1 MPDFISD
8 SFMPIWVACENLLSR
23 VLTQLPPLPQEAG
36 LAWGLGLVLA
46 YGAAHMLYTRWP
58 SLWTNPLLVAGLGLG
73 ALVLGVGS
81 WQQNLDLALAD
92 FMQAGDWL
100 LLLLGPAIVALALP
114 LYDHLNKIKN
124 FAAPFFFALIAGS
137 VASVGVALV
146 LAWLLAASETTL
158 WLLSTKSITSPMAIQ
173 LARVLPSDPL
183 LAGSLVVITGL
194 FGSLVA
200 MRVFRVFNI
209 HSKPAQGLAIGVVAH
224 GIGTSLLWRRDPEAA
239 AFAALALVINGLLT
253 VYLLPVFYILF
264 A

>member
-1 MPDFISD
+1 MPDIISD

-23 VLTQLPPLPQEAG
+23 VMTQLPPLPQEAG
-36 LAWGLGLVLA
+36 LAWGLVWFLPMA
-46 YGAAHMLYTRWP
+46 RRMLYTRWP

-100 LLLLGPAIVALALP
+100 LLLLGPAIIALALP
-114 LYDHLNKIKN
+114 LYDHLDKIKILPPL
-124 FAAPFFFALIAGS
+124 FLLLSSLALSHQSGW
-137 VASVGVALV
+137 ALV

-224 GIGTSLLWRRDPEAA
+224 GIGTSLLWRRDPEAS
-239 AFAALALVINGLLT
+239 AFAALALVVNGLLT